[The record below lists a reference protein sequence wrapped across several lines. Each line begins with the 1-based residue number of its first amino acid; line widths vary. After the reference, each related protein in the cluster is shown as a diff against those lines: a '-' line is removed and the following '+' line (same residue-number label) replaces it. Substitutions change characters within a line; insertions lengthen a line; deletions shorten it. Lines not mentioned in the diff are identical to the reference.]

1 MSSYVTTQQFDAL
14 RSTLNRFVAWVN
26 EVKANHEA
34 KFETYKRSINGMV
47 SICLNLQAALK
58 ESSPSSDGVSIPTSS
73 VEKIN
78 DCITQLNATIDYL
91 ESWADIG
98 NLTMKD
104 VRESVGERLSAL

>member
-14 RSTLNRFVAWVN
+14 RSTLNRFVTWVN

-34 KFETYKRSINGMV
+34 KLETYKRSINGMV
-47 SICLNLQAALK
+47 AICQNIQAALK
-58 ESSPSSDGVSIPTSS
+58 ESSPSS

-78 DCITQLNATIDYL
+78 DCITQLNATVDYL
-91 ESWADIG
+91 ESWADTG